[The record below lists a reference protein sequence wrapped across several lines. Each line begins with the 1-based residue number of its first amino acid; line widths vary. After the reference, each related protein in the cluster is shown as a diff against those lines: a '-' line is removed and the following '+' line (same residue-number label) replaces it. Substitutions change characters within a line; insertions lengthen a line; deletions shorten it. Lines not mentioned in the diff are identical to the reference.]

1 MEMQQMT
8 LYVILTKNEYSVIIP
23 NSNLFWPVMTE
34 NYWTDMRLV
43 KEIWSYK
50 EVCCP
55 LFLLRSFLEGR

>member
-43 KEIWSYK
+43 
-50 EVCCP
+50 
-55 LFLLRSFLEGR
+55 